1 MRTLHLNVMAALM
14 VAGMGKIPLREYRG
28 TAHKIDNGETNRRFK
43 LFEPPKSNGPVVDT
57 TKESKRAKRRRIA
70 KGK

>member
-1 MRTLHLNVMAALM
+1 MRLISSISAAMLVSAM
-14 VAGMGKIPLREYRG
+14 SLGSHGKIGMAREY
-28 TAHKIDNGETNRRFK
+28 GETNRRFK
-43 LFEPPKSNGPVVDT
+43 LFELPKNNGPVVDT